1 MRVVCK
7 KDGCVQFKT
16 EYNEEAIKKRILA
29 WKDGKDEV
37 IELVVAT
44 KQNPTNVSTKV

>member
-7 KDGCVQFKT
+7 KDGCVQFETK
-16 EYNEEAIKKRILA
+16 YNEKAIKKRILA
-29 WKDGKDEV
+29 WKDGKDDEV

-44 KQNPTNVSTKV
+44 KQ